1 MSKYYNKDIPD
12 EIHASYECRQ
22 SGKTY
27 REMTKL
33 LVSLSPDEIECI
45 KATKFIISNLKDDDL
60 VIVVKILLG
69 NRYYDFIEKIF
80 ERIKGE

>member
-1 MSKYYNKDIPD
+1 MSKYYNNDIP
-12 EIHASYECRQ
+12 EYINVTYGNRQ

-45 KATKFIISNLKDDDL
+45 KNIKYIISNLKDDDL
-60 VIVVKILLG
+60 VIIVKILLG
-69 NRYYDFIEKIF
+69 NRYHDFIEKIF
-80 ERIKGE
+80 EIIKSE